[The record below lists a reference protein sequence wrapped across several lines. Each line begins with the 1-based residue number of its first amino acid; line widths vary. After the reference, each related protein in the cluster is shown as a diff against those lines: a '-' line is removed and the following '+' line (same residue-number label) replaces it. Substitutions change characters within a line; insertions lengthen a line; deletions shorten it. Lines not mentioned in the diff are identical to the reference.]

1 MDNRFA
7 VVITDGNSGGDM
19 FGKANSL
26 KSTNVKMLV
35 VAVGTGVSLEVLQ
48 DLATDNSYVF
58 QVDDFDGF
66 SSILEGLISSICT
79 PGMCLF
85 SYLNIILIAYYY
97 F

>member
-1 MDNRFA
+1 
-7 VVITDGNSGGDM
+7 M

-79 PGMCLF
+79 PGMRLF